1 MATRYAVA
9 SGNWSAASTWDG
21 TTTIPT
27 TGDTVVA
34 NAFTVTIDQTLTV
47 TEIRTLASGS
57 GGSGGGFT
65 VSGAYTINA
74 NVLAGTTTCLTCT
87 NTSGTTVTV
96 NGNITGSA
104 ATGSVHAVLLSGTGT
119 LTITGNVLA
128 GGATGSGMGISITAA
143 GTVTVTGSVTGGTG
157 ANAFGIGMTAA
168 ATVTITGNVLGG
180 TNATA
185 NGVSQTS
192 GASAVTVVGNVTGA
206 GGLGLSNASAGST
219 TTVTGNVTG
228 GATSTGITST
238 STGTIL
244 ITGNVTGGSAG
255 SAYGVNNSATGALA
269 INGDITAGTA
279 FACSGVSATNSAGS
293 PFHHEGNLI
302 GVATGAQA
310 GTTAV
315 AARVMAVYSIAT
327 RKHGWPEAQGAMPG
341 NPTGYSG
348 ALTYLYGVSN
358 AGSQSGQAAVAD
370 VRKSTVYGPTSNL
383 TGLAYIPGASSV
395 LAGVNVDQTVGTA
408 TLAAA
413 DIRAALGMA
422 SANLDTQIAAVQA
435 DTDNLQTRLPS
446 ALTANGNIKASLVEI
461 LTTAVTESVGGYL
474 AAAYKKLLDV
484 AVPVFTVASVNQT
497 GDNYARLGAPAGA
510 SASADIAAV
519 KAVLPAALVSGR
531 IDASVGA
538 MAAAVVTAA
547 AIATDAIGAAELAA
561 DAASE
566 IATAVRTELA
576 VELARVDAAI
586 TTRTKPADTQARV
599 TLVDTTTTLTNAP
612 SDSSG
617 VTTLLSRLSALR
629 AGYLDNLSAGAVALE
644 ASLQGLI
651 TTVGVAGAGLTA
663 ADDAV
668 IAAIAALN
676 NLSLANVRTAVG
688 LASAN
693 LDTQLAAIAVYI
705 DTEVAAILA
714 KVNNLPSDPADASDI
729 AALFSAI
736 AASLAAL
743 SIPTTAQIAD
753 KLLGRNLAGGSD
765 GVRTVQDALRFSRNK
780 VTIVPINATSGTL
793 TVYAEDDTT
802 PAWTGVVTRASADAL
817 SAVDPA

>member
-612 SDSSG
+612 ADSAG
-617 VTTLLSRLSALR
+617 VGTLLTQLAALI
-629 AGYLDNLSAGAVALE
+629 A
-644 ASLQGLI
+644 
-651 TTVGVAGAGLTA
+651 TVGTAGAGLTA
-663 ADDAV
+663 VTTQVWAAGTRTLSSFGTLVADTITAIGVAFGIGSYLRNTEPDNTTIG
-668 IAAIAALN
+668 IAAAAAASAATNAALLQTRLPASPAAVGSAMTLTSGERDSIAAAQLD
-676 NLSLANVRTAVG
+676 LANGIEVG
-688 LASAN
+688 L
-693 LDTQLAAIAVYI
+693 
-705 DTEVAAILA
+705 TERQAFRLMA
-714 KVNNLPSDPADASDI
+714 
-729 AALFSAI
+729 AALAGKLSG
-736 AASLAAL
+736 AA
-743 SIPTTAQIAD
+743 TTTITIRNAVAD
-753 KLLGRNLAGGSD
+753 SKDRIVATVDSD
-765 GVRTVQDALRFSRNK
+765 GNRSA
-780 VTIVPINATSGTL
+780 L
-793 TVYAEDDTT
+793 TVD
-802 PAWTGVVTRASADAL
+802 VS
-817 SAVDPA
+817 

>member
-1 MATRYAVA
+1 MRIPSGKTDQLIYFVALDVNNQAVRKTALTTFTVYRSRNGGAATAYTTPTVAELDAVNMPGVYSLA
-9 SGNWSAASTWDG
+9 IDED
-21 TTTIPT
+21 TTI
-27 TGDTVVA
+27 
-34 NAFTVTIDQTLTV
+34 
-47 TEIRTLASGS
+47 ASGS
-57 GGSGGGFT
+57 DAEEYVVHITQASMAPVTRAIELFRRD
-65 VSGAYTINA
+65 
-74 NVLAGTTTCLTCT
+74 TTT
-87 NTSGTTVTV
+87 GK
-96 NGNITGSA
+96 
-104 ATGSVHAVLLSGTGT
+104 
-119 LTITGNVLA
+119 TITVDSAGLA
-128 GGATGSGMGISITAA
+128 DANTVKVGPTGSGTAQ
-143 GTVTVTGSVTGGTG
+143 
-157 ANAFGIGMTAA
+157 TA
-168 ATVTITGNVLGG
+168 
-180 TNATA
+180 
-185 NGVSQTS
+185 
-192 GASAVTVVGNVTGA
+192 
-206 GGLGLSNASAGST
+206 
-219 TTVTGNVTG
+219 
-228 GATSTGITST
+228 
-238 STGTIL
+238 
-244 ITGNVTGGSAG
+244 
-255 SAYGVNNSATGALA
+255 
-269 INGDITAGTA
+269 GDIPA
-279 FACSGVSATNSAGS
+279 
-293 PFHHEGNLI
+293 
-302 GVATGAQA
+302 
-310 GTTAV
+310 
-315 AARVMAVYSIAT
+315 
-327 RKHGWPEAQGAMPG
+327 
-341 NPTGYSG
+341 
-348 ALTYLYGVSN
+348 
-358 AGSQSGQAAVAD
+358 
-370 VRKSTVYGPTSNL
+370 
-383 TGLAYIPGASSV
+383 
-395 LAGVNVDQTVGTA
+395 
-408 TLAAA
+408 
-413 DIRAALGMA
+413 
-422 SANLDTQIAAVQA
+422 
-435 DTDNLQTRLPS
+435 RLPL

-461 LTTAVTESVGGYL
+461 LTTALTETSGQI
-474 AAAYKKLLDV
+474 AAAFKKFFDKATPTGTINSLPD
-484 AVPVFTVASVNQT
+484 AVPDASGGLPVT
-497 GDNYARLGAPAGA
+497 GNRLTAIPT
-510 SASADIAAV
+510 
-519 KAVLPAALVSGR
+519 LPAALVGGR

-538 MAAAVVTAA
+538 VASGVIAAASFASGALDAVWSTATRVLTAA
-547 AIATDAIGAAELAA
+547 TNLTTALATPTNITAGTITTVTTVTNL
-561 DAASE
+561 S
-566 IATAVRTELA
+566 ATAIQAIWDALTSALTTVGSIGKWI
-576 VELARVDAAI
+576 VDKLDVVVS
-586 TTRTKPADTQARV
+586 TRTKPADTQARV